1 MCETV
6 SGREAPCAAG
16 RERWERSVRWVGWT
30 CFSSLTRMAEI
41 VYVNAWINFQ
51 KDGPFRWPN
60 ESEPRLTPGYKPGK
74 DPKVLITNQE
84 FWKKPTEAA
93 EQTDE
98 WSDDDF
104 QQDRDPRRGEER
116 PRSPHGIPPADA
128 ITGAQPG
135 DQVHQGRS
143 APFTHS
149 PRTLRAAALLRSSEP
164 AAFLQEKKT
173 LCEWERLQPPTRGS
187 GWATFLANLPQ
198 NLLFIM
204 AIHFSPS
211 CVHVLSAPQKN
222 YHHWVTRER
231 FKFHPRREVADGHKT
246 VSFHI
251 YLLSLQL
258 IKLSFPLTSCNPVRK
273 ADN

>member
-1 MCETV
+1 M
-6 SGREAPCAAG
+6 RE
-16 RERWERSVRWVGWT
+16 
-30 CFSSLTRMAEI
+30 F
-41 VYVNAWINFQ
+41 NFQ

-143 APFTHS
+143 APLTHP
-149 PRTLRAAALLRSSEP
+149 PRTLRAAARFAPLSQQLSYKKKKLCASESDFSLRP
-164 AAFLQEKKT
+164 AAQAEQLF
-173 LCEWERLQPPTRGS
+173 
-187 GWATFLANLPQ
+187 WATYL
-198 NLLFIM
+198 
-204 AIHFSPS
+204 
-211 CVHVLSAPQKN
+211 
-222 YHHWVTRER
+222 
-231 FKFHPRREVADGHKT
+231 KT
-246 VSFHI
+246 
-251 YLLSLQL
+251 YCL
-258 IKLSFPLTSCNPVRK
+258 
-273 ADN
+273 